1 MSERMLSFDGEEW
14 KDHVVRYGGAA
25 VVGLSI
31 STARAETTAV
41 PKQSAYPQ
49 VQDLPPKREQPGM
62 TVDEQSKLKKES
74 IDARDRQTSH
84 VKAGESAA
92 RPKTKKP

>member
-1 MSERMLSFDGEEW
+1 MLRNGKTTSFAT
-14 KDHVVRYGGAA
+14 AA
-25 VVGLSI
+25 LLLLAHSI

-41 PKQSAYPQ
+41 PKQSAYSR
-49 VQDLPPKREQPGM
+49 VQDLPPKREKPGM
-62 TVDEQSKLKKES
+62 TVDEQSKLKKEL